1 MLLFIVAAFV
11 LVLDQA
17 TKVFIR
23 YFIPVNSSYPLVPGI
38 IHVTH
43 VRNPGA
49 AFGLLPNQKII
60 FLAVSIAVIGVIVYY
75 YLRAKVDD
83 RQQMFALGLLLGGAV
98 GNVIDRLFLGKVTDF
113 IDLRIWPVFNLA
125 DSSIVVGAIMLSII
139 FLINTRKEPSQV
151 E

>member
-1 MLLFIVAAFV
+1 MFIVAAFV
-11 LVLDQA
+11 IVLDQA

-23 YFIPVNSSYPLVPGI
+23 YLMPVNSSYPLVPGI

-43 VRNPGA
+43 VRNSGA

-60 FLAVSIAVIGVIVYY
+60 FLVVSIVVIAVIVYY
-75 YLRAKVDD
+75 YLRAKVED
-83 RQQMFALGLLLGGAV
+83 RQQMLALGLLLGGAV
-98 GNVIDRLFLGKVTDF
+98 GNVIDRIFLGEVTDF

-139 FLINTRKEPSQV
+139 FLINARKESSQV
-151 E
+151 G